1 MMADRQRELD
11 LFRDVADLPVFA
23 REMRPIGRVD
33 DLEFDDAD
41 PPTLTAVLVGAP
53 ALAGRFSCRLRGWIR
68 AAYTRLDEVRGGEPI
83 RIPIDDVLD
92 VNGRVDVGVSRDE
105 VGIGPLD
112 RWIVVVAIG
121 RIPGAD
127 HAPE

>member
-11 LFRDVADLPVFA
+11 LIRDIADLPIFD
-23 REMRPIGRVD
+23 RELRSIGRVD

-41 PPTLTAVLVGAP
+41 PPTVTAVLVGSP
-53 ALAGRFSCRLRGWIR
+53 ALAGRFSSRLGRWIR
-68 AAYTRLDEVRGGEPI
+68 AAYTRFDEVRGGEPI
-83 RIPIDDVLD
+83 RIPIEHVLD

-105 VGIGPLD
+105 AGISALD
-112 RWIVVVAIG
+112 RWIVDVAIG
-121 RIPGAD
+121 KIPGAD

>member
-1 MMADRQRELD
+1 MADRQRELD
-11 LFRDVADLPVFA
+11 LFRDVADLPVFD

-53 ALAGRFSCRLRGWIR
+53 ALAGRFSSKLRGWIR
-68 AAYTRLDEVRGGEPI
+68 AACARLDQVRGGEPV
-83 RIPIDDVLD
+83 RIAIDDVLD
-92 VNGRVDVGVSRDE
+92 VNGRVDVGVSRE
-105 VGIGPLD
+105 EAGIGPLD
-112 RWIVVVAIG
+112 RWIVDVAIG
-121 RIPGAD
+121 KIPGAD

>member
-11 LFRDVADLPVFA
+11 LIRDIADLPIFD
-23 REMRPIGRVD
+23 RELRPIGRVD

-41 PPTLTAVLVGAP
+41 PPTVTAVLVGSP
-53 ALAGRFSCRLRGWIR
+53 ALAGRFSSRLRGWIR
-68 AAYTRLDEVRGGEPI
+68 SAYARLDEVRGGEPI
-83 RIPIDDVLD
+83 RIPIEHVLD

-105 VGIGPLD
+105 AGIGALD
-112 RWIVVVAIG
+112 RWIVDVAIG
-121 RIPGAD
+121 KIPGAD

>member
-11 LFRDVADLPVFA
+11 LIRDIADLPIFD
-23 REMRPIGRVD
+23 RELRPIGRVD

-41 PPTLTAVLVGAP
+41 PPTVTTVLVGSP
-53 ALAGRFSCRLRGWIR
+53 ALAGRFSSRLRGWIR
-68 AAYTRLDEVRGGEPI
+68 ASYARLDEVRGGEPI
-83 RIPIDDVLD
+83 RIPIEHVLD

-105 VGIGPLD
+105 AGISALD
-112 RWIVVVAIG
+112 RWIVDVAIG
-121 RIPGAD
+121 KIPGAD